1 MLMFAF
7 IGIIALLG
15 WLLSLYFESYSV
27 FVIMMGIS
35 IVMTISSYWFS
46 DSIVTAIAGAKPV
59 SRSDNEQ
66 LYRLV
71 ENLSIGAGLP
81 TPRIYIINDAAPN
94 AFATG
99 RDPKHAVVAVTT
111 GLLQI
116 LDKQELEGVLAH
128 ELSHIGNRDMLVATV
143 AAVLA
148 GIITMIV
155 DLMFRVRWYG
165 GGGGGRR
172 GGSGIVALLLL
183 VALILAPI
191 AAMLIRMAVS
201 RSRETLADASGALL
215 TRYPEGLARALEKIG
230 SSRIPL
236 AHANNMTAHLYI
248 SDPLAKERK
257 TSFIEALFLTH
268 PPVEERIKMLRQMS
282 V

>member
-1 MLMFAF
+1 MFAF

-15 WLLSLYFESYSV
+15 WLLSLYFESYSL
-27 FVIMMGIS
+27 FAIMMGVS

-46 DSIVTAIAGAKPV
+46 DSIVTAVAGAKPV
-59 SRSDNEQ
+59 SRSDNEE
-66 LYRLV
+66 LFRLV

-99 RDPKHAVVAVTT
+99 RDPKHAVVAVTA

-172 GGSGIVALLLL
+172 GGSGLVALLLL

-191 AAMLIRMAVS
+191 AAMLIRLAVS

-236 AHANNMTAHLYI
+236 VHANNMTAHLYI

-257 TSFIEALFLTH
+257 TSFVEALFMTH
-268 PPVEERIKMLRQMS
+268 PPVEERVKMLRQMS